1 MEQRTEGK
9 TGVSQLE
16 EVPRPRSIRPGEA
29 FSTLDTLSGGSGKRR
44 EVADWTE
51 SLPCSDI
58 LVPSGE
64 DK

>member
-1 MEQRTEGK
+1 MEQRTKGK

-29 FSTLDTLSGGSGKRR
+29 FPTLDTLSGGGDKRR
-44 EVADWTE
+44 KIADWTE
-51 SLPCSDI
+51 SLPRSDI
-58 LVPSGE
+58 PVPSGE

>member
-1 MEQRTEGK
+1 MEQRIEGK

-29 FSTLDTLSGGSGKRR
+29 FSTLGTLSDSGGKRL

-51 SLPCSDI
+51 SHQRSDI
-58 LVPSGE
+58 PVPSGE